1 MVVEW
6 THLPEFHMI
15 VGSDM
20 CLSWGGVVFAVIFE
34 KIYFKKIINYSFFRI
49 F

>member
-6 THLPEFHMI
+6 TNVPKFHMI
-15 VGSDM
+15 IGSDL

-34 KIYFKKIINYSFFRI
+34 EIYLKNL
-49 F
+49 